1 MSAASKYH
9 IMIVESRFY
18 PNLADEMAQ
27 GAIQVL
33 EEAGA
38 TYERFEVPGC
48 LEIPSAVLYGITMK
62 QYRPARRRFDGYVA
76 LGCVIKGETY
86 HFEVVANESARGLQN
101 LSTRYAI
108 ALGNGIITAYT
119 DEQAMERA
127 SLAGGNKGA
136 DAAKACLSL
145 IGLKGRLG
153 LFPRDEE

>member
-9 IMIVESRFY
+9 VMIVESRFY

-119 DEQAMERA
+119 EEQAMERA
-127 SLAGGNKGA
+127 SLSGGNKGA

-153 LFPRDEE
+153 LFPRDAE